1 MLEDVVRLVAVTGA
15 QLHKNRCAYL
25 LEAKF
30 YDFGMDCLAY
40 CCCVDVCI
48 VKVEVGRAKSNGAI
62 LLTRLQDLHANIFSG
77 KANAVGFAVVGLVV
91 SIKQVVRFAVMV
103 VQGAPFNLIM

>member
-1 MLEDVVRLVAVTGA
+1 MLVVFYDGRSHQLSARASRGLANVLEDVVRLVAVTGA

-40 CCCVDVCI
+40 CCCVNVCI
-48 VKVEVGRAKSNGAI
+48 AKVEAGGAKSNGAI
-62 LLTRLQDLHANIFSG
+62 L
-77 KANAVGFAVVGLVV
+77 
-91 SIKQVVRFAVMV
+91 
-103 VQGAPFNLIM
+103 